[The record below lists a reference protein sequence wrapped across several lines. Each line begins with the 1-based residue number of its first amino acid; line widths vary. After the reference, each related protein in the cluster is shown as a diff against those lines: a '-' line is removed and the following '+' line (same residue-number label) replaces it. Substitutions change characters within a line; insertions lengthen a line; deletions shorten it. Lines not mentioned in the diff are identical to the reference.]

1 MSLDAPSQGS
11 PPVRSRDDLVAWLR
25 AGEKPASQHRCGL
38 ETEKLGV
45 FAESGR
51 PVPLT
56 GERSIARVLERM
68 AAASGGQLLVE
79 QGVPIGIQLAN
90 ASVALE
96 PGGQLELSGAPS
108 PLLADSAKEVAAHLE
123 LSRRFGDELGIA
135 WVACG
140 YRPWGPRPE
149 VPWLPR
155 GRYGL
160 MRAKLPGRL
169 AHDMMQMTASVQA
182 NFDFSDEGDLA
193 SKVSVATAVSPLVAA
208 LFANSPLVDGRPSG
222 FKSFRYR
229 VWKEVDDR
237 RSGLLRVMFEPG
249 FTYERYVE
257 WIVNVPL
264 VFVRRQGRYVDPE
277 GRTFADL
284 MAQGLEGEPASM
296 QDFVDQISTLFPEI
310 RVKRVLEVRGADAVD
325 ARTTMALPA
334 LWTALLYDESSRR
347 EARALIDCR
356 FEALV
361 DFQEAVSREALE
373 ARLGSTP
380 ALDLARDLLALADDG
395 LRRRHEAGLPDER
408 PYLDPLREIVASGLT
423 GADRTLAL
431 YARTNGDPAALV
443 EAMRY

>member
-1 MSLDAPSQGS
+1 MSLDAPSRGS

-25 AGEKPASQHRCGL
+25 AGEKPAAQHRCGL

-45 FAESGR
+45 FVDSGR

-68 AAASGGQLLVE
+68 AAASDGQLLVE

-108 PLLADSAKEVAAHLE
+108 ALLGDSAQEVASHLA

-135 WVACG
+135 WIACG

-160 MRAKLPGRL
+160 MRARLPGRL

-182 NFDFSDEGDLA
+182 NFDFADESDLA
-193 SKVSVATAVSPLVAA
+193 AKVSTATAVAPLVAA
-208 LFANSPLVDGRPSG
+208 MFANSPLVEGRPSG

-249 FTYERYVE
+249 FTYERYVD
-257 WIVNVPL
+257 WIANVPL
-264 VFVRRQGRYVDPE
+264 IFVRRQGRYVDPE

-284 MAQGLEGEPASM
+284 MAGGLEGEPASM
-296 QDFVDQISTLFPEI
+296 QDFVDHLSTLFPET
-310 RVKRVLEVRGADAVD
+310 RVKRVIEVRGADAVD

-334 LWTALLYDESSRR
+334 LWTALLYDETART
-347 EARALIDCR
+347 EARRLIGCS
-356 FEALV
+356 FEELV
-361 DFQEAVSREALE
+361 SFQEEVARGALE
-373 ARLGSTP
+373 ARLGGRS
-380 ALDLARDLLALADDG
+380 ARDLAAGLLALADDG
-395 LRRRHEAGLPDER
+395 LKRRHAAGIPDER
-408 PYLDPLREIVASGLT
+408 PYLEPLREIVASGRT
-423 GADRTLAL
+423 GADRTLEL